1 MSETTTTHTHEKID
15 SFKTRNWVVT
25 NWNMN
30 CEEVYERHKDK
41 IRYIAWGN
49 EICPSTHRPHQQTFV
64 CFYNL
69 LSSYKNVAAL
79 FTLKESDI
87 WVRCGKMRGS
97 LKQNEVYCS
106 KEDTLHELG
115 DKPSQGQRGDLDAI
129 RDQIM
134 EGQTPDQICEFD
146 PWAYHKFGRTM
157 EKLRYIYLRKQ
168 YRKWD
173 TQVIWLHGPT
183 ATGKSDFLFRDYDPL
198 NSYDKVLD
206 EEFWDGYDG
215 HETVL
220 FDEFR
225 GQIPYSYLLRLCDKH
240 PLHVKVKGKER
251 IPFLAKTIIISSSQH
266 PRTVYRHVTEPVN
279 QLLRRIKIVDTSVND
294 LRTLSLEDIME
305 QKYSQGNIN
314 AFEHSDTEAIGD
326 YWQSSPQL

>member
-1 MSETTTTHTHEKID
+1 MSETTNTYEHTRID
-15 SFKTRNWVVT
+15 GFKTRNWVVT

-30 CEEVYERHKDK
+30 CEAVYEKHKDV

-49 EICPSTHRPHQQTFV
+49 EICPSTKREHQQAFV
-64 CFYNL
+64 CLYNL
-69 LSSYKNVAAL
+69 HSSYKNIAKL
-79 FTLKESDI
+79 FILKDDDI

-115 DKPSQGQRGDLDAI
+115 DKPSQGQRADLDAI

-134 EGQTPDQICEFD
+134 QGQTPDQICEFD
-146 PWAYHKFGRTM
+146 PWSYHKYGRTM
-157 EKLRYIYLRKQ
+157 ERLRYIYLRKQ
-168 YRKWD
+168 YRRWD
-173 TQVIWLHGPT
+173 TQVIWIHGST
-183 ATGKSDFLFRDYDPL
+183 GTGKSDFMFKDFDPI
-198 NSYDKVLD
+198 NTYDKVLD

-240 PLHVKVKGKER
+240 PLNVKIKGKESV
-251 IPFLAKTIIISSSQH
+251 PFLAKTILISSSKT
-266 PRTVYRHVTEPVN
+266 PSAVYAGISEPLN
-279 QLLRRIKIVDTSVND
+279 QLMRRIHVIDTDIND

-305 QKYSQGNIN
+305 QRYSQGNIN
-314 AFEHSDTEAIGD
+314 AFEYD
-326 YWQSSPQL
+326 